1 MSMMSVPKS
10 IEIDEDNQQL
20 LELLTDTDSTGDLA
34 ESAKNIEEDR
44 KETKFSAS
52 RWTARLGTLSVILGK
67 YVQIL
72 RTLEINIPRL
82 HCACRVN

>member
-1 MSMMSVPKS
+1 MMSVSKN
-10 IEIDEDNQQL
+10 IEDDQQL
-20 LELLTDTDSTGDLA
+20 LDLLTADSTGDLA

-72 RTLEINIPRL
+72 RTLEINIPCL
-82 HCACRVN
+82 HCACWVN